1 MTAATELYEK
11 GLKLAEKN
19 DFAGALQYVQE
30 YLTHCPH
37 DGAALNDA
45 GMILSALGRHNDG
58 LEHLRRALQLTGD
71 TRCLWNLAE
80 VYLAAGQPAA
90 ATELFGQLHKEGLL
104 TPDFANRTA
113 EALLGQGDVGGAVEC
128 LLASQA
134 AWGEAGMLEPVLT
147 SLRHLRP
154 RVAFFCDTNQDTF
167 IKDIQNSVGQRFET
181 HICTNYTYEGI
192 ADLMDWCDIAFF
204 EWCTQ
209 QVVTATAYPK
219 KCKIVVRLHRYEAY
233 RPWVEQV
240 QWDKV
245 DALVTVGNKY
255 VYNHLLSRVPDL
267 ESRTRSVIIPNGA
280 DLERFAFI
288 DRPRGKNL
296 ACVARLNLHKN
307 QMYLLHCFNR
317 LHQIDPEYKLYF
329 AGVFQDD
336 VLKQYLEHMIAELGL
351 QDAVFFDGWQDD
363 VSGWLADK
371 HYLVTSS
378 MIENHPVNVLEGMA
392 CGLKPVIHAYPGS
405 DSLFPKEYLWRTPE
419 EFCDSILKGSY
430 EPAAYREYVA
440 GHYSLT
446 QQLMS
451 VNGLLCGFERQIT
464 PKSKL
469 QAQAAVDEKKDRAY
483 YDTFWSPAQKDQT
496 VKVDAMIDQALEQAS
511 QALSAAAAN
520 AETPQ
525 PATSE
530 TLTRPSDMETAWEK
544 IRHDEIISILKNT
557 HQSNLDLLDLGCGR
571 GLLAKRLADYGRVTG
586 IDWSAE
592 GVELAKA
599 NCPTGT
605 FLCGN
610 FLQTPLPKESFDI
623 ITSVEVI
630 EHLSP
635 DDQLKYLELA
645 YRSLK
650 WGGIM
655 MLTTPNRPVVQRLNE
670 WHKATRGTAWTDQPI
685 ENWLNAT
692 ELVSAAEKAGLT
704 MRAVQTL
711 IDTEHFVGVHL
722 FLTACKLSND

>member
-19 DFAGALQYVQE
+19 DFASALQCMQE

-58 LEHLRRALQLTGD
+58 LEHLRRAMQLTGD
-71 TRCLWNLAE
+71 PRCLWNLAE

-90 ATELFGQLHKEGLL
+90 AIELFGQLHKEGLL

-113 EALLGQGDVGGAVEC
+113 DALLSQGDVGGAVEC

-134 AWGEAGMLEPVLT
+134 AWGEVGMLEPILT
-147 SLRHLRP
+147 NLRHLRP

-167 IKDIQNSVGQRFET
+167 IKDIQRFVGQRFEI
-181 HICTNYTYEGI
+181 HVCTDYTYEGI

-209 QVVTATAYPK
+209 QVVAATSYPK

-245 DALVTVGNKY
+245 DALITVGNKY

-267 ESRTRSVIIPNGA
+267 ESRTRSVVIPNGV
-280 DLERFAFI
+280 DLKRFAFT

-296 ACVARLNLHKN
+296 ACVAYLNLHKN

-317 LHQIDPEYKLYF
+317 LHQIDPEYKLHF

-336 VLKQYLEHMIAELGL
+336 ILKQYLQHMVAELGL
-351 QDAVFFDGWQDD
+351 QDCVFFDGWQED
-363 VSGWLADK
+363 VATWLEDK

-378 MIENHPVNVLEGMA
+378 MIENHPMNVLEGMA
-392 CGLKPVIHAYPGS
+392 RGLKPVIHAYPGS
-405 DSLFPKEYLWRTPE
+405 DSLFPKQYLWRTPE

-430 EPAAYREYVA
+430 EPTEYRKYVA

-446 QQLMS
+446 QQLFS
-451 VNGLLCGFERQIT
+451 VNNLLCGFERQIT

-469 QAQAAVDEKKDRAY
+469 QAQSVAAESSVAENKDSAY
-483 YDTFWSPAQKDQT
+483 YDKFWSPVQTEQAPAGSVASDQT
-496 VKVDAMIDQALEQAS
+496 ARPGN
-511 QALSAAAAN
+511 AAPAKPQKAQRSSTV
-520 AETPQ
+520 ET
-525 PATSE
+525 S
-530 TLTRPSDMETAWEK
+530 MERL
-544 IRHDEIISILKNT
+544 RHDQIISVVKSANR
-557 HQSNLDLLDLGCGR
+557 SNLNILDMGCGR

-586 IDWSAE
+586 LDWSA
-592 GVELAKA
+592 VAIELAKI
-599 NCPTGT
+599 NCPTGK

-610 FLQTPLPKESFDI
+610 FLQTPLPEESFDI

-630 EHLSP
+630 EHLSSE
-635 DDQLKYLELA
+635 DQHKYLELA

-650 WGGIM
+650 PGGIM
-655 MLTTPNRPVVQRLNE
+655 MLTTPNRPVVQKLNE
-670 WHKATRGTAWTDQPI
+670 WYKTNHGKAYTDQPI

-692 ELVSAAEKAGLT
+692 ELMTAAEEAGLT
-704 MRAVQTL
+704 MRAIQTL
-711 IDTEHFVGVHL
+711 IDAEQFMGIHL